1 MMDERYFEKAMWDM
15 GLCSGADEIIPALKR
30 IALDARIE
38 QARVDRGAFE
48 GAYLEA
54 GQEYGLSADRVYC
67 LTSRALA
74 AVAPEAK

>member
-1 MMDERYFEKAMWDM
+1 MDEKFCPFCDTAGE
-15 GLCSGADEIIPALKR
+15 CSELT
-30 IALDARIE
+30 DAFAAGRRE
-38 QARVDRGAFE
+38 QARVDREAFE